1 MSTPNTPRPGSPRPE
16 GSQAPRTSGEQK
28 SPSGAAGQRLASGS
42 KEPVAGKKPG
52 AGEAARGDAQRAS
65 QPGEKQRPES
75 RPASGKP
82 TPGRAPAATG
92 APASGAAKSAAG
104 KPAPQR
110 PQQQTGQQR
119 PQQATGQQRPAGQR
133 PAGQQGAGQQKLVRP
148 APKAKVRKARLL
160 VSRVD
165 PWSVL
170 KLSFLLSV
178 ALGIVTVV
186 AAVVLWTVL
195 DLTGVF
201 DSVNS
206 LLTEI
211 AGSESGFSLA
221 DFASLGQIAAFATIV
236 AVVNVV
242 LITAISTL
250 AAVLYNI
257 SSSLVGGIGVTLT
270 DD

>member
-1 MSTPNTPRPGSPRPE
+1 MQKPAAAKPAGSKQSTQKAAAASPAAQKPGS
-16 GSQAPRTSGEQK
+16 QK
-28 SPSGAAGQRLASGS
+28 PAT
-42 KEPVAGKKPG
+42 
-52 AGEAARGDAQRAS
+52 S
-65 QPGEKQRPES
+65 QPE
-75 RPASGKP
+75 AS
-82 TPGRAPAATG
+82 
-92 APASGAAKSAAG
+92 
-104 KPAPQR
+104 KPAPS
-110 PQQQTGQQR
+110 
-119 PQQATGQQRPAGQR
+119 GQQRPAGQR
-133 PAGQQGAGQQKLVRP
+133 PAGAPQQRPAGQQQKLVRP

-160 VSRVD
+160 ISKLD

-201 DSVNS
+201 DSVNN
-206 LLTEI
+206 LLGEI
-211 AGSESGFSLA
+211 AGSESSFNLA
-221 DFASLGQIAAFATIV
+221 EIASLGQVAAFATII

-257 SSSLVGGIGVTLT
+257 SASLVGGIGVTLT